1 MKSAFGSFG
10 ENLGGAFQQVVIEL
24 LREGRAVQFR
34 AIGWSMHP
42 AIEDGE
48 TLLVTPISPTD
59 LKRGDVALF
68 RIEDRL
74 LAHRVL
80 RCPTPRNPTF
90 LLKGDAMEETE
101 TVTSEQILGI
111 VSDRSMPPRE
121 AAARRMVHRLKR
133 RLFPQ
138 KS

>member
-10 ENLGGAFQQVVIEL
+10 ENLGGAFREVVIDL

-34 AIGWSMHP
+34 AVGWSMHP

-48 TLLVTPISPTD
+48 TLSVHPISPSD
-59 LKRGDVALF
+59 LQVGDVALF
-68 RIEDRL
+68 LIEDRL
-74 LAHRVL
+74 IAHRVL
-80 RCPTPRNPTF
+80 RCPTTRNQTF
-90 LLKGDAMEETE
+90 LLRGDAMEESE
-101 TVTSEQILGI
+101 TVTGDQILGI
-111 VSDRSMPPRE
+111 VSDRSMTPRK

-138 KS
+138 KP